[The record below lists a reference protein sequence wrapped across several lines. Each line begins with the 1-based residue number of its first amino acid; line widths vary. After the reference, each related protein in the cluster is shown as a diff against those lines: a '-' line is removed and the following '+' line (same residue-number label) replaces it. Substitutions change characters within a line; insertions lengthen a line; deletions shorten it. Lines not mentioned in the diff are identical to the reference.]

1 MATLAEIRAK
11 IAARD
16 KKKLDKRKAAGAKRK
31 QIITDM
37 DKKYRAAK
45 EKRRLK
51 ELDRKAKLRDKGSKK
66 ALKEGR
72 LNDAANLKSNA
83 NLARTKKVTQSP
95 KAKKAQMDK
104 YTFKP
109 NKKKPPTVKA
119 GTPVRKAGN
128 LHKGKT
134 VMGTGNATTS
144 RHTPK
149 TAKLHTKPKRKST
162 SSNLKT
168 KPRVHHAT
176 KMAKRLMG
184 GKR

>member
-104 YTFKP
+104 YVFKP
-109 NKKKPPTVKA
+109 TKKPPTVKA
-119 GTPVRKAGN
+119 KTPVRKAGK
-128 LHKGKT
+128 LHKKT

-149 TAKLHTKPKRKST
+149 TAKVHTKPKRKST
-162 SSNLKT
+162 SSNLKPT
-168 KPRVHHAT
+168 RRVHHAT
-176 KMAKRLMG
+176 QMAKRLMG

>member
-11 IAARD
+11 IKARD
-16 KKKLDKRKAAGAKRK
+16 KKKLDKKKAAGKVR
-31 QIITDM
+31 TDEIARM
-37 DKKYRAAK
+37 DKAYRKAK
-45 EKRRLK
+45 EERRLK
-51 ELDRKAKLRDKGSKK
+51 KLTRKEKAGNKGAEK
-66 ALKEGR
+66 ALKDGK
-72 LNDAANLKSNA
+72 LNKAANLKSNA
-83 NLARTKKVTQSP
+83 NLAKKKKVTGTT

-119 GTPVRKAGN
+119 WTPVRKAGN

-149 TAKLHTKPKRKST
+149 TARVHTKPKRKST
-162 SSNLKT
+162 SSNLKPT
-168 KPRVHHAT
+168 RRVHHAT
-176 KMAKRLMG
+176 QMAKRLMG

>member
-1 MATLAEIRAK
+1 MATLAEIRAQ

-16 KKKLDKRKAAGAKRK
+16 KVKLDKRKAAGAKRK
-31 QIITDM
+31 QVITDM

-72 LNDAANLKSNA
+72 LKDAANLKSNA
-83 NLARTKKVTQSP
+83 NLARKKKVTQSP
-95 KAKKAQMDK
+95 AAKKAK
-104 YTFKP
+104 VEKFTFKP

-119 GTPVRKAGN
+119 STPVRKAGN

-149 TAKLHTKPKRKST
+149 TAKVHTKPKRKAT
-162 SSNLKT
+162 SSNLKST
-168 KPRVHHAT
+168 KRVHHAT
-176 KMAKRLMG
+176 QMAKRLMG

>member
-104 YTFKP
+104 YTFKAT
-109 NKKKPPTVKA
+109 KKPPTVKA

-144 RHTPK
+144 RHTPL
-149 TAKLHTKPKRKST
+149 TAKSTATKKKATKSGR
-162 SSNLKT
+162 
-168 KPRVHHAT
+168 RVHHAT
-176 KMAKRLMG
+176 EMAKRLMG

>member
-104 YTFKP
+104 YTFKQILISIQKS
-109 NKKKPPTVKA
+109 NKWKS
-119 GTPVRKAGN
+119 RN
-128 LHKGKT
+128 HWQES
-134 VMGTGNATTS
+134 TTS
-144 RHTPK
+144 IS
-149 TAKLHTKPKRKST
+149 LT
-162 SSNLKT
+162 SL
-168 KPRVHHAT
+168 
-176 KMAKRLMG
+176 
-184 GKR
+184 

>member
-1 MATLAEIRAK
+1 MATLADIRAK

-16 KKKLDKRKAAGAKRK
+16 KKKLDKRKAAGKVRK
-31 QIITDM
+31 DEITRM
-37 DKKYRAAK
+37 DKAYRKAK
-45 EKRRLK
+45 EERRLK
-51 ELDRKAKLRDKGSKK
+51 KLTRKENAGNKGAEK
-66 ALKEGR
+66 ALKEGK
-72 LNDAANLKSNA
+72 LNKAANLKSNA
-83 NLARTKKVTQSP
+83 NLAKKKKVTQSP

-119 GTPVRKAGN
+119 NDPTRKAGK
-128 LHKGKT
+128 LHKKT

-149 TAKLHTKPKRKST
+149 TAKVHTKPKRKST
-162 SSNLKT
+162 SSNLKPT
-168 KPRVHHAT
+168 KRVHHAT
-176 KMAKRLMG
+176 QMAKRLMG

>member
-1 MATLAEIRAK
+1 MATLAEIRAR

-16 KKKLDKRKAAGAKRK
+16 KKKLDKRKAAGKVRMDEWKAA
-31 QIITDM
+31 
-37 DKKYRAAK
+37 DKKYRAAQEKKRIQGLKKK
-45 EKRRLK
+45 E
-51 ELDRKAKLRDKGSKK
+51 ELRNKGAEK

-83 NLARTKKVTQSP
+83 NLAKKKQVSGTT

-104 YTFKP
+104 YVFKA
-109 NKKKPPTVKA
+109 NKQKPPTVKA
-119 GTPVRKAGN
+119 ETPVRKAGK
-128 LHKGKT
+128 LHKKN

-149 TAKLHTKPKRKST
+149 TAKVHTDPKRKVKT
-162 SSNLKT
+162 ATLKS

-176 KMAKRLMG
+176 QMAKRLMG

>member
-16 KKKLDKRKAAGAKRK
+16 KKKLDKRKAAGKVRMDDWKAA
-31 QIITDM
+31 

-45 EKRRLK
+45 EKRRVK
-51 ELDRKAKLRDKGSKK
+51 ELDRKANLRNKGSEK

-72 LNDAANLKSNA
+72 LNDAANLKAGA
-83 NLARTKKVTQSP
+83 NLANKKKVTGTT

-119 GTPVRKAGN
+119 ETPVRKAGN
-128 LHKGKT
+128 LHKKT

-149 TAKLHTKPKRKST
+149 TAKLGTAKRKVKPST
-162 SSNLKT
+162 LN

-176 KMAKRLMG
+176 LMAKRLMG

>member
-1 MATLAEIRAK
+1 MATTLAEIRAK

-16 KKKLDKRKAAGAKRK
+16 KKKSDKRKAAGKVRMDDWKAA
-31 QIITDM
+31 

-51 ELDRKAKLRDKGSKK
+51 ELDRKANLRNKGSEK

-83 NLARTKKVTQSP
+83 NLAKKKKVTQSP

-119 GTPVRKAGN
+119 NDPTRKAGK
-128 LHKGKT
+128 LHKKT

-149 TAKLHTKPKRKST
+149 TAKVHTKPKRKST
-162 SSNLKT
+162 SSNLKPT
-168 KPRVHHAT
+168 RRVHHAT
-176 KMAKRLMG
+176 QMAKRLMG

>member
-1 MATLAEIRAK
+1 M
-11 IAARD
+11 D
-16 KKKLDKRKAAGAKRK
+16 DWKAA
-31 QIITDM
+31 

-45 EKRRLK
+45 EGRRLK
-51 ELDRKAKLRDKGSKK
+51 ELDRKAKLRDKGAKK

-95 KAKKAQMDK
+95 QAKKAQMDK

-119 GTPVRKAGN
+119 STPVRKAGT
-128 LHKGKT
+128 LHKKT

-149 TAKLHTKPKRKST
+149 TARVHTKPKRKAT
-162 SSNLKT
+162 ATNLKT

-176 KMAKRLMG
+176 QMAKLLMG

>member
-83 NLARTKKVTQSP
+83 NLAKKKKVTGTT

-104 YTFKP
+104 YTFKAT
-109 NKKKPPTVKA
+109 KKPPTVKA

-149 TAKLHTKPKRKST
+149 TARVHTKPKRKST
-162 SSNLKT
+162 SSNLKPT
-168 KPRVHHAT
+168 RRVHHAT
-176 KMAKRLMG
+176 QMAKRLMG

>member
-1 MATLAEIRAK
+1 MATLADIRAK

-16 KKKLDKRKAAGAKRK
+16 KKKLDKRKAAGKVRK
-31 QIITDM
+31 DEITRM
-37 DKKYRAAK
+37 DKAY
-45 EKRRLK
+45 
-51 ELDRKAKLRDKGSKK
+51 RKAKEERRIKKLDTKEKLRNKSSKK

-72 LNDAANLKSNA
+72 LNDAANLKAGA
-83 NLARTKKVTQSP
+83 NLAKKKKVTGTN

-104 YTFKP
+104 YTFKAT
-109 NKKKPPTVKA
+109 KKPPTVKA

-162 SSNLKT
+162 SSNLKPT
-168 KPRVHHAT
+168 RRVHHAT
-176 KMAKRLMG
+176 QMAKRLMG